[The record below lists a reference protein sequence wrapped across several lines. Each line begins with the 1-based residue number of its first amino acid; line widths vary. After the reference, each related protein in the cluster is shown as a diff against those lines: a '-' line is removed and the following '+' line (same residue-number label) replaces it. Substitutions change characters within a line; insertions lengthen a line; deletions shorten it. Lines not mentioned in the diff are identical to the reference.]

1 MSVMKLLRRAAAAP
15 LVGAILSFAA
25 PAMAA
30 ELDDAAAKFKQLKI
44 ERQGPILV
52 ARFDNPPRQLMDRAT
67 VAELSE
73 LLTHVESDQQ
83 TRILILTGAGDRF
96 IRHFDVG
103 PVVAEGGVS
112 TTTAAASAPE
122 LHSLHKALL
131 QMEAL
136 SKPTI
141 CAINGAGT
149 AGGGLETALAC
160 DFRIMSTSGV
170 LQLPEVRAGI
180 IPGGGGTQRMPRIVG
195 PARAKEIIM
204 LAEPIDPATAES
216 IGLVNRAVAEDQ
228 LMTEATTFANK
239 LLALPTASVQIAK
252 RVLRETEHM
261 PLEAGLMVEQK
272 GFDEAI
278 AASAAARARA
288 SQ

>member
-52 ARFDNPPRQLMDRAT
+52 ARFDNPPRQLMDRTT

-83 TRILILTGAGDRF
+83 TRVLIFTGAGDRF

-103 PVVAEGGVS
+103 PVVAEGGVG
-112 TTTAAASAPE
+112 TTSATTDPE
-122 LHSLHKALL
+122 LHFLHKALL

-204 LAEPIDPATAES
+204 LAEPIDPATAER

-228 LMTEATTFANK
+228 LMAEATTFANK
-239 LLALPTASVQIAK
+239 LLALPTASVHIAK
-252 RVLRETEHM
+252 RVLRETEHTS
-261 PLEAGLMVEQK
+261 LEDGLMIEQK